1 MRTNNK
7 RRNILRR
14 YGCLVMTL
22 LGIGGI
28 VNAQTLQTSEND
40 TIVKLEDVVVSSLKV
55 EKKVAEAPVSI
66 TIVDAMKYQKKPS
79 FTVADGLKDEP
90 GLFMGGDGVWA
101 TNINVRGM
109 GENRLVTLVDG
120 NRIETATDLTASLS
134 MIDVNDI
141 ERVEVIKGAQS
152 VLYGSGAMG
161 GIVNVITKDGHFGDK
176 YYINGSVM
184 GAYSSVNNSNNE
196 YISVM
201 TGDKR
206 WYVKLNA
213 GYSKAYDIK
222 TPKGILSNS
231 GYESNNIALRAG
243 VKLADNHIIKVNF
256 QRNWATNV
264 GIPGGSAF
272 PASGIAKYKDIG
284 RTLLNTNY
292 EITDITDKFKSL
304 KFTLFVQDI
313 IRNVE
318 MQPNQITRK
327 ELPNGNIQVT
337 APQLF
342 EPKGTHLT
350 YGGQAQGRWQLN
362 SNNTLIAGVDVWRR
376 DITSKRTKYI
386 DVTIKKPDG
395 TIVKTNKVERGES
408 PLPNA
413 SFTSA
418 GIFIQDE
425 MNLLNDK
432 LNLTIGGRIDGIF
445 VQNEECHDV
454 DYIITNDEINSQP
467 AGQRITFEKGS
478 KSDISWSAN
487 IGAIYKLTNT
497 LDIVLNAARSYR
509 APSLEERF
517 KYIDLTSKVRLGN
530 VNLKAEDG
538 LSFDLGLRF
547 WGDNITV
554 QTSAFLTKIN
564 NMIVERDGQF
574 IYNTTDGT
582 TDTLPALVLDNASK
596 ALLYGLDLDFNYR
609 ICNALEAFASGT
621 YVMGLET
628 STDKYL
634 PNIPPMNG
642 KVGLAYT
649 YRKIGS
655 VALNLTAVAD
665 KRLIA
670 QGEKTTDAY
679 ARLDLSL
686 NTKVFQFGQIGL
698 QLFGGIDNITNE
710 EYVNFFS
717 TNRND
722 INCEP
727 GRNIYI
733 KGRISF

>member
-1 MRTNNK
+1 MRTNNI
-7 RRNILRR
+7 RRSVSRR
-14 YGCLVMTL
+14 FGCLVTTL

-28 VNAQTLQTSEND
+28 VNAQALQTSEND
-40 TIVKLEDVVVSSLKV
+40 TIVKLEDVIVSSLKV
-55 EKKVAEAPVSI
+55 DKKIADAPASI
-66 TIVDAMKYQKKPS
+66 TIVDAMKYEERSS
-79 FTVADGLKDEP
+79 FTVADGLRGEP

-141 ERVEVIKGAQS
+141 DRVEVIKGAQS

-161 GIVNVITKDGHFGDK
+161 GSVNVITKDGHFGNQ

-213 GYSKAYDIK
+213 GYSKANDIN
-222 TPKGILSNS
+222 TPMGILKNS

-243 VKLADNHIIKVNF
+243 LKLTDNHIVKINF

-272 PASGIAKYKDIG
+272 PKSGVAKYKDIG
-284 RTLLNTNY
+284 RTLLNASY
-292 EITDITDKFKSL
+292 EITNITDKFKSL
-304 KFTLFVQDI
+304 KINAFVQNI

-318 MQPNQITRK
+318 MEPNQVTTK
-327 ELPNGNIQVT
+327 ELDNGNIQIT
-337 APQLF
+337 KANLF
-342 EPKGTHLT
+342 VPKGTHLT
-350 YGGQAQGRWQLN
+350 YGGQAQGTWKFGG
-362 SNNTLIAGVDVWRR
+362 SNTLIAGIDVWRR
-376 DITSKRTKYI
+376 DITSTRTKFI
-386 DVTIKKPDG
+386 TITVEKPDG
-395 TIVKTNKVERGES
+395 TIVKENNVERVES

-418 GIFIQDE
+418 GLFVQDE
-425 MNLLNDK
+425 MDFFDNRLNIT
-432 LNLTIGGRIDGIF
+432 LGGRLDGIF

-454 DYIITNDEINSQP
+454 DYIITNGITNNHP

-478 KSDISWSAN
+478 KSDISFSAN
-487 IGAIYKLTNT
+487 LGAIYKLTGS

-538 LSFDLGLRF
+538 LSMDLGLRF
-547 WGDNITV
+547 WGDNFTV
-554 QTSAFLTKIN
+554 QASAFASKIN
-564 NMIVERDGQF
+564 NMIVERDGIF
-574 IYNTTDGT
+574 IYNTTDGA
-582 TDTLPALVLDNASK
+582 TDTLPALVLDNVSK
-596 ALLYGLDLDFNYR
+596 ALLYGLDFDLNYR
-609 ICNALEAFASGT
+609 ICNTLEAFASGT
-621 YVMGLET
+621 YVMGIET
-628 STDKYL
+628 STDDYL
-634 PNIPPMNG
+634 PNIPPVNA
-642 KVGLAYT
+642 KVGIAYT

-655 VALNLTAVAD
+655 IALSLTAVGD
-665 KRLIA
+665 KHLVA

-679 ARLDLSL
+679 ARLDMSL
-686 NTKVFQFGQIGL
+686 NTRVFSFGSIGL
-698 QLFGGIDNITNE
+698 QLFGGIENITDA

-717 TNRND
+717 TNRSD
-722 INCEP
+722 IDCEP

-733 KGRISF
+733 KGKITF

>member
-1 MRTNNK
+1 
-7 RRNILRR
+7 
-14 YGCLVMTL
+14 
-22 LGIGGI
+22 
-28 VNAQTLQTSEND
+28 
-40 TIVKLEDVVVSSLKV
+40 
-55 EKKVAEAPVSI
+55 
-66 TIVDAMKYQKKPS
+66 
-79 FTVADGLKDEP
+79 
-90 GLFMGGDGVWA
+90 
-101 TNINVRGM
+101 
-109 GENRLVTLVDG
+109 
-120 NRIETATDLTASLS
+120 
-134 MIDVNDI
+134 
-141 ERVEVIKGAQS
+141 
-152 VLYGSGAMG
+152 
-161 GIVNVITKDGHFGDK
+161 
-176 YYINGSVM
+176 
-184 GAYSSVNNSNNE
+184 
-196 YISVM
+196 
-201 TGDKR
+201 
-206 WYVKLNA
+206 
-213 GYSKAYDIK
+213 
-222 TPKGILSNS
+222 
-231 GYESNNIALRAG
+231 
-243 VKLADNHIIKVNF
+243 
-256 QRNWATNV
+256 
-264 GIPGGSAF
+264 
-272 PASGIAKYKDIG
+272 
-284 RTLLNTNY
+284 
-292 EITDITDKFKSL
+292 
-304 KFTLFVQDI
+304 
-313 IRNVE
+313 
-318 MQPNQITRK
+318 
-327 ELPNGNIQVT
+327 
-337 APQLF
+337 
-342 EPKGTHLT
+342 
-350 YGGQAQGRWQLN
+350 
-362 SNNTLIAGVDVWRR
+362 
-376 DITSKRTKYI
+376 
-386 DVTIKKPDG
+386 
-395 TIVKTNKVERGES
+395 
-408 PLPNA
+408 
-413 SFTSA
+413 
-418 GIFIQDE
+418 

-454 DYIITNDEINSQP
+454 DYIITNGEINSP
-467 AGQRITFEKGS
+467 LAGQRITFEKGS